1 MRSNFNPKGRFVLI
15 LYEYRLNSESSC
27 EPANVGAVYFSQNTR
42 ASLVVSRTVVTH
54 FPNSWTH
61 TLSLLECA
69 RTESLFWMDV
79 MRETKVE
86 ANSCP
91 KSFSRRKIAF
101 SSESL
106 LKANEFKFASNL
118 FCFGAGV
125 WIFVK
130 KNHLTTRITLVCVT
144 LSLERGGKH
153 SLTDSPKGRKTKT
166 HTCCV
171 GMSIFTMVKKIVI
184 WLILPVV
191 ICLSQRLSHACL
203 SINNFIL

>member
-61 TLSLLECA
+61 TLSFWECA

-118 FCFGAGV
+118 FLFRCRSLNFRKEKSSYNKNNASLCDSLSEREAQLDWLTKRKKDKNTQRAV
-125 WIFVK
+125 WRCRF
-130 KNHLTTRITLVCVT
+130 
-144 LSLERGGKH
+144 
-153 SLTDSPKGRKTKT
+153 
-166 HTCCV
+166 
-171 GMSIFTMVKKIVI
+171 
-184 WLILPVV
+184 
-191 ICLSQRLSHACL
+191 SQWWRR
-203 SINNFIL
+203 